1 MNILLE
7 AFVRNLVSLIRL
19 RLQILGKTQ
28 TGVFPISGFLVNPL
42 LKENCH
48 KSRTGNDID
57 MKLGPVTKLDKRNKI
72 TSKKIDSDV
81 MSAISDV
88 IVIFPYYDQFGPTWK
103 PDSGSLVCKTYI
115 FINSKILSYKNWK
128 QN

>member
-7 AFVRNLVSLIRL
+7 AFVGNLVSLIRP
-19 RLQILGKTQ
+19 RLQILGKNQ

-42 LKENCH
+42 LKENYH
-48 KSRTGNDID
+48 KFRTSNDID
-57 MKLGPVTKLDKRNKI
+57 MKLGPVTKLDKKNKI

-81 MSAISDV
+81 MLASSDV
-88 IVIFPYYDQFGPTWK
+88 IVIFHNYDQFGPTWT
-103 PDSGSLVCKTYI
+103 PDSGRSVCKTYI
-115 FINSKILSYKNWK
+115 FINRNISSYKNWK

>member
-72 TSKKIDSDV
+72 TSKKLTVTSCQQVLTSLSFFLI
-81 MSAISDV
+81 MTNL
-88 IVIFPYYDQFGPTWK
+88 DQPGNRIPEA
-103 PDSGSLVCKTYI
+103 
-115 FINSKILSYKNWK
+115 
-128 QN
+128 